1 MTSLDVNFYNDV
13 FLFLFLSNS
22 SWKMFSF
29 GWFILF
35 LVVTFLDSDLR
46 CNGMEF
52 IFLNAALF
60 PTIRFQFQNKL
71 PRSQKC
77 ILDDIG
83 HVVELDLWLVIV
95 KQETNQKQSFGYQRN
110 PVKPDRTHVDMDHW
124 PMRSFLWFWRMYL
137 FFSRITSETDAM
149 TVMGKP
155 HFISFF
161 FKPCN
166 WFKSAISLRTIL
178 RLLSLVLQP
187 RNVIPTRKARWL
199 GRFPETR
206 RLIGGRSVDGQSAAA
221 FRVPRMIASRE
232 RPRKA
237 FSFDTEEANA
247 TRPDRTRSDYEIL
260 RFPWSENNPTAM
272 ELETEPPLG
281 LISAIHLR
289 QSLRN
294 RRPERNDSI
303 TP

>member
-161 FKPCN
+161 LNRVIDLNQRFHYGPSCASSRWCCN
-166 WFKSAISLRTIL
+166 REMF
-178 RLLSLVLQP
+178 
-187 RNVIPTRKARWL
+187 IPTRKARWL

>member
-83 HVVELDLWLVIV
+83 HVVELDL
-95 KQETNQKQSFGYQRN
+95 
-110 PVKPDRTHVDMDHW
+110 
-124 PMRSFLWFWRMYL
+124 
-137 FFSRITSETDAM
+137 
-149 TVMGKP
+149 
-155 HFISFF
+155 
-161 FKPCN
+161 
-166 WFKSAISLRTIL
+166 
-178 RLLSLVLQP
+178 
-187 RNVIPTRKARWL
+187 
-199 GRFPETR
+199 
-206 RLIGGRSVDGQSAAA
+206 
-221 FRVPRMIASRE
+221 
-232 RPRKA
+232 
-237 FSFDTEEANA
+237 
-247 TRPDRTRSDYEIL
+247 
-260 RFPWSENNPTAM
+260 
-272 ELETEPPLG
+272 
-281 LISAIHLR
+281 
-289 QSLRN
+289 
-294 RRPERNDSI
+294 
-303 TP
+303 

>member
-60 PTIRFQFQNKL
+60 PTIGFQFQNKL

-187 RNVIPTRKARWL
+187 RNVHSYPKGAVIGP
-199 GRFPETR
+199 FPGNASPDWWPIR
-206 RLIGGRSVDGQSAAA
+206 RRPISG
-221 FRVPRMIASRE
+221 RVPRPAYDCV
-232 RPRKA
+232 PW
-237 FSFDTEEANA
+237 EA
-247 TRPDRTRSDYEIL
+247 PKSVFL
-260 RFPWSENNPTAM
+260 RYRRGQCYTTGPNS
-272 ELETEPPLG
+272 
-281 LISAIHLR
+281 IR
-289 QSLRN
+289 LRN
-294 RRPERNDSI
+294 SPF
-303 TP
+303 PVKWK